1 MLERIINE
9 LIYCLTAMLTA
20 LMSHAV
26 VNSIFMLLS
35 IRNIWLEIMGT
46 LVLWAIIGT
55 AALKYARK
63 VFEDDTDEVE

>member
-9 LIYCLTAMLTA
+9 LLYCLTAMLTA
-20 LMSHAV
+20 LMSHAIV
-26 VNSIFMLLS
+26 DSLLMLFSINNLW
-35 IRNIWLEIMGT
+35 IEIIGT

>member
-9 LIYCLTAMLTA
+9 LLYCLTALLTA
-20 LMSHAV
+20 LISHAIV
-26 VNSIFMLLS
+26 DGILIFLS
-35 IRNIWLEIMGT
+35 IRNLWIEIIGT
-46 LVLWAIIGT
+46 LMLWAIIGT

>member
-1 MLERIINE
+1 MLERIINA

-20 LMSHAV
+20 LISHTIADSILMLFSI
-26 VNSIFMLLS
+26 NSPWI
-35 IRNIWLEIMGT
+35 EIIGT
-46 LVLWAIIGT
+46 LVLWAIIGA